1 MAKRTVSLDEV
12 PDACRIKWRN
22 DFIVSVAQ
30 SWAKGEGLTD
40 KGIAG
45 DVAKGQINEF
55 VEQMQAFQRE
65 RLDFG
70 DVGRCGAGVTATS
83 VNVTPWPDR
92 VGA

>member
-55 VEQMQAFQRE
+55 VEQMQAFQR
-65 RLDFG
+65 DHFG
-70 DVGRCGAGVTATS
+70 DVGVRSNEPTS
-83 VNVTPWPDR
+83 VNVTPWPDQ
-92 VGA
+92 ASA